1 MKMIHSNH
9 KVESGRKYSSSE
21 TVLIILKVH
30 VFWGNDMWTNTSPEQ
45 KLTSAHL
52 ITAQYKEDTGRATWQ
67 SEQISTSTMSPLHA
81 ALLLP
86 FLGLASAFSC
96 PAPSGVVCDPSL
108 ESGDNVFAHH
118 YSNSS
123 QVSSIY
129 IFMPTQYIYNIYAQ
143 ILTQYTISIL

>member
-1 MKMIHSNH
+1 
-9 KVESGRKYSSSE
+9 
-21 TVLIILKVH
+21 
-30 VFWGNDMWTNTSPEQ
+30 
-45 KLTSAHL
+45 
-52 ITAQYKEDTGRATWQ
+52 
-67 SEQISTSTMSPLHA
+67 MSPLHA

-123 QVSSIY
+123 QVIITY
-129 IFMPTQYIYNIYAQ
+129 LCLHKIF
-143 ILTQYTISIL
+143 TISVFILYSWVMPA

>member
-1 MKMIHSNH
+1 
-9 KVESGRKYSSSE
+9 
-21 TVLIILKVH
+21 
-30 VFWGNDMWTNTSPEQ
+30 
-45 KLTSAHL
+45 
-52 ITAQYKEDTGRATWQ
+52 
-67 SEQISTSTMSPLHA
+67 MSPLHA

-123 QVSSIY
+123 QVTIY
-129 IFMPTQYIYNIYAQ
+129 IFMPTQYIYNICLYSMQ
-143 ILTQYTISIL
+143 LRISNIHILSTVRDLLQQQP